1 MKQNVIILIA
11 EDDTGHFTLIRKN
24 LVRSSVANQILRFKD
39 GQEIVDFLFGQAVAT
54 ASPDAAKFDP
64 RAPYVLLLD
73 IRMPKID
80 GVEVLRRV
88 KADEVLRR
96 MPVIMLTT
104 TDDPAEVNRCY
115 SLGCSFYIVK
125 PADYVEFMA
134 AVEQLGR
141 FLSLPAVQVAPPVV
155 D

>member
-1 MKQNVIILIA
+1 MKQNVTILIA

-24 LVRSSVANQILRFKD
+24 LLRSSVNNQILRFKD
-39 GQEIVDFLFGQAVAT
+39 GQEIVDFLFGQE
-54 ASPDAAKFDP
+54 PDAGAPANPRFDP
-64 RAPYVLLLD
+64 RTPYVLLLD

-88 KADEVLRR
+88 KADDILRR

-104 TDDPAEVNRCY
+104 TDDPTEVNRCY

-141 FLSLPAVQVAPPVV
+141 FLSLPAVQVAPPIV

>member
-1 MKQNVIILIA
+1 MRKEVTILIA
-11 EDDTGHFTLIRKN
+11 DDDTGHYTLIRKN
-24 LVRSSVANQILRFKD
+24 LLRSSVANQIIRFKD
-39 GQEIVDFLFGQAVAT
+39 GQEITDFLFNQGSSVLPAGT
-54 ASPDAAKFDP
+54 PKFDP
-64 RAPYVLLLD
+64 KAPYVLLLD

-88 KADEVLRR
+88 KADDVLRR

-104 TDDPAEVNRCY
+104 TDDPTEVNRCY
-115 SLGCSFYIVK
+115 CLGCSFYIVK

-134 AVEQLGR
+134 AVEQLGK